1 MVRLSLVIGFAENK
15 TKVASMESSHY
26 FFCIV
31 FLINLLASI
40 ILPCQ
45 VAVCS
50 ATDVPINVTK
60 HFSFPDFSLSNN
72 PRLVHDVKLLGSAKF
87 SNEKGALQIP
97 NESQDTGIRHQA
109 GRGIYSFPI
118 RLLDPSTKTPASFET
133 TFSFHFNNSTTFD
146 ESDYGGGSGLTFII
160 VPDEFTVGRPGP
172 WLGMLNDAC
181 ESDYKAVAIEFDT
194 RMSPEF
200 GDPNDN
206 HVGINL
212 GTVVSTRIINVSDSG
227 MSLKD
232 GLVHYTWINY
242 DGLRKRM
249 DIHLGLANQEIKP
262 SKPIFSESLD
272 LSPYL
277 NEYMFV
283 GFSASTGNHTQIH
296 SILSWNFTS
305 NSQAFLRFPSSETCQ
320 GKILLQNSTAAEEPT
335 KNSSKDKTPH
345 SFLIFVAVVALA
357 LVALIGFYFIK
368 KYRRNA
374 AKSNSS
380 VEAQIS
386 RPRPPNKP
394 RRFSFSEI
402 SLATRSFSEMELLGD
417 DSRGVYYR
425 GKLSNGSNVA
435 VKRFSAQFLHTH
447 GSDRKRLLKEI
458 KTISQARHP
467 NLLPVKGWC
476 QDNNEVMVVYEFV
489 HNGSLDKWL
498 FGAGVLPWTRRFKVI
513 KDVADGLS
521 FLHTKQLAHKNL
533 KCSSVFL
540 DVSFRAVLGDFGF
553 VLLGAES
560 KQFESLVCRGADV
573 FEFGVLVLEV
583 IAGRKR
589 VERKIEEGKEEE
601 RNLLDFAWNLHET
614 NEKVGL
620 VDRRMGSLI
629 NLEQAIRV
637 LEIGLLCTLN
647 ENKGRPSMEE
657 VVEFLLYMDKPI
669 PKLPTTRP
677 VALFPYNSA
686 NTGLCNTYSCTFK

>member
-1 MVRLSLVIGFAENK
+1 MNTL
-15 TKVASMESSHY
+15 HY
-26 FFCIV
+26 FFSI
-31 FLINLLASI
+31 FWLINLLAAI
-40 ILPCQ
+40 VPYP

-50 ATDVPINVTK
+50 SSDVQINVTK
-60 HFSFPDFSLSNN
+60 HFSFPDFSFSNN
-72 PRLVHDVKLLGSAKF
+72 PRLVHDVKLLGSANF

-97 NESQDTGIRHQA
+97 NESQDTDIRHQA
-109 GRGIYSFPI
+109 GRGIYTFPI

-133 TFSFHFNNSTTFD
+133 TFSFQLNNSTTS
-146 ESDYGGGSGLTFII
+146 EQTAYGGGGGSGLTFII

-172 WLGMLNDAC
+172 WLAMLNDAC

-194 RMSPEF
+194 RMNPEF

-212 GTVVSTRIINVSDSG
+212 GTIISTKIINVSDTG
-227 MSLKD
+227 VSLKD
-232 GLVHYTWINY
+232 GFVHHAWITY
-242 DGLRKRM
+242 DGPQKRM
-249 DIHLGLANQEIKP
+249 DIRLGLANQQVYP

-296 SILSWNFTS
+296 NILSWNFTS
-305 NSQAFLRFPSSETCQ
+305 TSQAFLHFPSSETCQ
-320 GKILLQNSTAAEEPT
+320 GKILLENNTAAAT
-335 KNSSKDKTPH
+335 KKSSKDEPSH
-345 SFLIFVAVVALA
+345 SFLIFVAVVASVLA
-357 LVALIGFYFIK
+357 VLIGFYFIRK
-368 KYRRNA
+368 HRRNA
-374 AKSNSS
+374 AKLNTS
-380 VEAQIS
+380 VEAEIR

-394 RRFSFSEI
+394 RGFTFSEL
-402 SLATRSFSEMELLGD
+402 SSATRSYCEIELLGS

-425 GKLSNGSNVA
+425 GRLSNGSQVA
-435 VKRFSAQFLHTH
+435 VKRFSAQFLNTH
-447 GSDRKRLLKEI
+447 GSDRKRLLKQI
-458 KTISQARHP
+458 KVISHVRHP
-467 NLLPVKGWC
+467 NLLPIRGWC
-476 QDNNEVMVVYEFV
+476 QDNHEVMVVYDFV

-560 KQFESLVCRGADV
+560 KQFESAVCHGADV

-583 IAGRKR
+583 IAGR
-589 VERKIEEGKEEE
+589 EREEKETEQGKPEE

-614 NEKVGL
+614 DEKVKL

-637 LEIGLLCTLN
+637 VEIGLLCTLS
-647 ENKGRPSMEE
+647 ENKGRPSMEQ
-657 VVEFLLYMDKPI
+657 VVEFLLNMDKPI
-669 PKLPTTRP
+669 PKLPATRP

-686 NTGLCNTYSCTFK
+686 NSGLCNAYSCTF